1 MLFFADLMCGP
12 PDLRKPNCSKCPGP
26 YQLTWREQLMLGYL
40 SQGLGHDEISRRMG
54 CSIKALSSYRRSI
67 MRKVNI
73 TRYSDFVMWLG
84 KKPVSDKYTEVVNN
98 HERDADEDQLIWKTT
113 LSGNLERQLDDKERA
128 LQSIKRLVN
137 KRLRKS
143 ELDDEVWLT
152 TREIANE
159 MDISIYSMRYLLC
172 QMETNGKVISIK
184 TGKGRSH
191 TLRWKLAS

>member
-1 MLFFADLMCGP
+1 
-12 PDLRKPNCSKCPGP
+12 
-26 YQLTWREQLMLGYL
+26 MLGYL

-84 KKPVSDKYTEVVNN
+84 KKSVSDKYTEVVNN

>member
-84 KKPVSDKYTEVVNN
+84 KKSVSDKYTEVVNN
-98 HERDADEDQLIWKTT
+98 HERDADEDQLIWKQRCPVIWRD
-113 LSGNLERQLDDKERA
+113 SWM
-128 LQSIKRLVN
+128 I
-137 KRLRKS
+137 KS
-143 ELDDEVWLT
+143 ELCKVLSDW
-152 TREIANE
+152 
-159 MDISIYSMRYLLC
+159 SI
-172 QMETNGKVISIK
+172 NG
-184 TGKGRSH
+184 
-191 TLRWKLAS
+191 

>member
-84 KKPVSDKYTEVVNN
+84 KKSVSDKYTEVVNN

-113 LSGNLERQLDDKERA
+113 LSGNLERQ
-128 LQSIKRLVN
+128 
-137 KRLRKS
+137 
-143 ELDDEVWLT
+143 LDDEVWLT

>member
-1 MLFFADLMCGP
+1 VVGTQ
-12 PDLRKPNCSKCPGP
+12 S
-26 YQLTWREQLMLGYL
+26 
-40 SQGLGHDEISRRMG
+40 
-54 CSIKALSSYRRSI
+54 
-67 MRKVNI
+67 
-73 TRYSDFVMWLG
+73 
-84 KKPVSDKYTEVVNN
+84 VSDKYTEVVNN

-113 LSGNLERQLDDKERA
+113 LSGDMEQQLDDKERA
-128 LQSIKRLVN
+128 LQSIKRLVT

-184 TGKGRSH
+184 TGRSH
-191 TLRWKLAS
+191 TFAGSWPANSGVATGR